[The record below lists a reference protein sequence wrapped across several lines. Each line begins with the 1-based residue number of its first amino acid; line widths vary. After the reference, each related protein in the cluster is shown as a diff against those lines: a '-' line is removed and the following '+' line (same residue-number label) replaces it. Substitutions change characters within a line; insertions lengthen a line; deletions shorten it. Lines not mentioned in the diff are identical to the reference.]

1 MRRTLFVCAL
11 LLTLLPS
18 SWAADAPAPTETV
31 IRLTVRPAPAPK
43 PALKYQLLPEMRE
56 MNPGNP
62 IQAYSLCFG
71 EQRNF
76 WYSKQAVENR
86 EKWQT
91 MPLKELPL
99 EEMRKWGYGGGNPL
113 RYADYAARL
122 DRPDWQIL
130 LQIKRE
136 GSKLLLP
143 NIQQLRELASAL
155 KVRFRVEIA
164 ERRFDDAI
172 VTAKTMLGLSRHL
185 GEHPTLIGNL
195 VGIAVAN
202 LAIAS
207 PLEEMIQQPGCP
219 NLFWALTD
227 LPHPF
232 IDLRKGLKGERVFL
246 MADLAP
252 LDDRQAMTDAQLQK
266 AMDHIRQLMK
276 NINVEKDVSKWL
288 TTLAKDEGYIR
299 AARQRLIDSGLAE
312 AKVKTFPPSQVILL
326 DEKLEYE
333 VRRDEAAKVMALPF
347 WQAEPILHARRQP
360 KGEREDTLFAGLAT
374 SGRRMKL
381 AQVRLEQRL
390 GLLRCVEA
398 LRLHAA
404 EHGGKLPATLADV
417 KLPLPVDAVTGK
429 LFVYELKGDTAIVR
443 GTPPPG
449 QENVAA
455 YNVRYEVAI
464 AK

>member
-1 MRRTLFVCAL
+1 M
-11 LLTLLPS
+11 
-18 SWAADAPAPTETV
+18 
-31 IRLTVRPAPAPK
+31 TVRPAPAPK
-43 PALKYQLLPEMRE
+43 PALKYQLLPELRE

-62 IQAYSLCFG
+62 VQAYSKCFG
-71 EQRNF
+71 EQRYF
-76 WYSKQAVENR
+76 WHNKEVVAKR

-99 EEMRKWGYGGGNPL
+99 EEMRKWGNVGYNPL

-122 DRPDWQIL
+122 DTPDWQIL
-130 LQIKRE
+130 LQIKSE
-136 GSKLLLP
+136 GSNLLLP
-143 NIQQLRELASAL
+143 DVQPLRELASAL
-155 KVRFRVEIA
+155 KVRFRLEVA
-164 ERRFDDAI
+164 ERRLDDALA
-172 VTAKTMLGLSRHL
+172 TAKTLLALSRHL
-185 GEHPTLIGNL
+185 GEHPTLITNL
-195 VGIAVAN
+195 VGIAVASITVDTLN
-202 LAIAS
+202 
-207 PLEEMIQQPGCP
+207 EMIQQPRCP
-219 NLFWALTD
+219 NLFWALTS

-232 IDLRKGLKGERVFL
+232 IDLRKGLQGERVFL
-246 MADLAP
+246 MADLAL
-252 LDDRQAMTDAQLQK
+252 LDHREAMTDAQLQK
-266 AMDHIRQLMK
+266 AVDHIRQLMK
-276 NINVEKDVSKWL
+276 NINVKKDVPNWL
-288 TTLAKDEGYIR
+288 NTLAKDERYIR

-312 AKVKTFPPSQVILL
+312 DKVKTFPPSQVVLL

-333 VRRDEAAKVMALPF
+333 VRRDDAAKVMALPF